1 MSVAA
6 IIISTIV
13 FALIFG
19 AIMRWMA
26 KGDFSVPNV
35 VVATLVYLVV
45 VALFSIFG

>member
-1 MSVAA
+1 MSIVA

-13 FALIFG
+13 FGLVFG

-35 VVATLVYLVV
+35 VIATVVYLIV
-45 VALFSIFG
+45 VALFSLFG